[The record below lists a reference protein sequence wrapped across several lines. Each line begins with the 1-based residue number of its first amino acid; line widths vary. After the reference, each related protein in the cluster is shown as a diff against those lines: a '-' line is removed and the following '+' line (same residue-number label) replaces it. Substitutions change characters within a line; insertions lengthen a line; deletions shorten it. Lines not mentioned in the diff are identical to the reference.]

1 MYSVLNNLSEY
12 TYSYIDKNITSYSF
26 LLAFK
31 IVKSLQCIIKDNF
44 ARYNTFSL
52 ISSLMALLF
61 KCGSRLLW
69 VIVSSKMY
77 LIDLSMKKKKVKSDQ
92 YISGNQYFPPTN
104 NFTRLKLTPT
114 KSFYNILQSNF
125 LERVLK
131 FSYLCHSQ

>member
-1 MYSVLNNLSEY
+1 MYSVLKNLSEY
-12 TYSYIDKNITSYSF
+12 TYSCIDKSITSYSF

-31 IVKSLQCIIKDNF
+31 IVKSLQCILKDNF

-77 LIDLSMKKKKVKSDQ
+77 LIDLSMKKKVKSDQ

-114 KSFYNILQSNF
+114 KSFYNVLQSNF
-125 LERVLK
+125 LERVLN
-131 FSYLCHSQ
+131 FSYLFHSQ